1 MQIKSAEDLPAGYMK
16 RAEAQFW
23 GEVGEYVA
31 DCILKVYVDRMQCRK
46 EVCVFVSR
54 YIVVFPAPKI

>member
-1 MQIKSAEDLPAGYMK
+1 MQIKSAEDLPAGYVE

-31 DCILKVYVDRMQCRK
+31 DCILNVYVDRMQCRK
-46 EVCVFVSR
+46 EVCVFVG
-54 YIVVFPAPKI
+54 